1 MISKKGKWL
10 KPRGDWWEK
19 PLNHVCLMTDSLHS
33 VTPFYNEISLSLVLK
48 KLAPYTN

>member
-19 PLNHVCLMTDSLHS
+19 PLNHVCLMTDS